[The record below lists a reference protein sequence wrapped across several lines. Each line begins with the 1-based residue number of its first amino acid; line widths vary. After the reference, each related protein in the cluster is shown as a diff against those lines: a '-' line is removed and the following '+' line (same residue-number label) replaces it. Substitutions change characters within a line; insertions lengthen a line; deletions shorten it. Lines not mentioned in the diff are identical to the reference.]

1 MIITTTIKNNAITP
15 TTAPIIGII
24 AIPVSTKK
32 QIEYSSSMYAKA
44 SATWVNGRVP
54 SACHPTK
61 LDVAHTQKQ
70 VLHNS
75 VVYTQ
80 T

>member
-15 TTAPIIGII
+15 TTAPIIEII

-44 SATWVNGRVP
+44 SAT
-54 SACHPTK
+54 
-61 LDVAHTQKQ
+61 
-70 VLHNS
+70 
-75 VVYTQ
+75 
-80 T
+80 